1 MSCESARQSRMCSI
15 AHRLMT
21 NLHLGHNNAVHG
33 GWERQYTLRQ
43 TYVELYG
50 WSIPRGG
57 LIRLIRRRA
66 GNVGNVIIPIAGLGF
81 VPFLLT
87 SFVSRDGTYFPASR
101 VIATDIEPHRDAYCT
116 IRQEDGVVTAGN
128 STSLDTMVISW
139 APYASPLGVQMVRA
153 FNGHT
158 IIVIGEGRDGC
169 TANNDFFDELATNW
183 TQVQLNSDTLIYTW
197 PTIHDEVTVY
207 TRR

>member
-1 MSCESARQSRMCSI
+1 MSETQARICSI

-21 NLHLGHNNAVHG
+21 NLHSGYNSAVHG

-57 LIRLIRRRA
+57 LIRLIRHRA
-66 GNVGNVIIPIAGLGF
+66 GDSGNVIIPIAGLGL

-116 IRQEDGVVTAGN
+116 VRQEDGVVTAGN

-139 APYASPLGVQMVRA
+139 APYASSLGVQMVRA
-153 FNGHT
+153 FQGHT
-158 IIVIGEGRDGC
+158 IIVIGEDRDGC
-169 TANNDFFDELATNW
+169 TADDDFFDELETNW
-183 TQVQLNSDTLIYTW
+183 TSVPLASQTLIYSW
-197 PTIHDEVTVY
+197 PSIHDEVTVY